1 MTEGTNNQ
9 AITAANFDALRA
21 VSQQLTGTLE
31 SLEGHRKQLVEIKA
45 AARAEASVGSK
56 TGSPAPILSPLL
68 TSLDTAIAKVDT
80 AIAAFKNNV
89 GADAAA
95 LSKLAND
102 LEDAT
107 RRGAQQA
114 TQAANG

>member
-1 MTEGTNNQ
+1 MSEGKSN
-9 AITAANFDALRA
+9 IVAANFDALRG

-31 SLEGHRKQLVEIKA
+31 TLEGHRKQLIEVKA
-45 AARAEASVGSK
+45 AARAEAAVGSK

-102 LEDAT
+102 LEEAT
-107 RRGAQQA
+107 RKGAQQA